1 MYLFFHFFL
10 SSFPLTRLL
19 MQYFKN
25 ERVDS
30 LSRPR
35 TPFYNILGPT
45 RLAAFE
51 DNDTKCFCLS
61 DKRTHI
67 QATEEEG

>member
-1 MYLFFHFFL
+1 
-10 SSFPLTRLL
+10 

-35 TPFYNILGPT
+35 TPFYSILGPT